1 MKLQKILIAFLLLFS
16 AGVFAQNASNPW
28 RVSLGLTMPSISD
41 DIVTRGTT
49 ISSNDLSG
57 SLGAPSLMLYR
68 RITGGL
74 SVGGQLSLGKIKND
88 AAGGQ
93 DFDFYSTH
101 VGLKYGFSTDNSF
114 SPYLKAGVYGTT
126 SLKDGT
132 DSFSKFTDYS
142 NFGAVGF
149 DLALG
154 ENFGAFAEFQ
164 FAKINEN
171 PEVSY
176 SLISLGVSYGFGSG
190 DSDKDGVSDKKDKCP
205 DVPGLKE
212 FEGCPDTDGDGIQD
226 GEDNCPDE
234 PGSVENNGCPDSDGD
249 GVVDKD
255 DECPETAGVAELG
268 GCPDTDGDGIKD
280 SEDECPDEA
289 GTEATMGCPDSD
301 GDGVADKDDKCP
313 NEAGT
318 SEDGCPEVKE
328 EVLTAL
334 NTAGINILFPADGYK
349 LMGSKVMSAVDE
361 VKTILMAN
369 PKGVVLIQGHAS
381 EDGGSSYNM
390 TLSRK
395 RAEAVKSKLIE
406 LGIDSSRL
414 EVEAFGETMPKGDNS
429 TSIGRANS
437 RRVEFKG
444 KN

>member
-1 MKLQKILIAFLLLFS
+1 MKLHKILISFLLLIS

-28 RVSLGLTMPSISD
+28 QISLGLTMPSISD
-41 DIVTRGTT
+41 DIVTRGSTV
-49 ISSNDLSG
+49 SSNDLSG

-132 DSFSKFTDYS
+132 ESFSKFTDYS

-190 DSDKDGVSDKKDKCP
+190 DSDKDGVNDKKDKCP

-226 GEDNCPDE
+226 
-234 PGSVENNGCPDSDGD
+234 SD
-249 GVVDKD
+249 
-255 DECPETAGVAELG
+255 
-268 GCPDTDGDGIKD
+268 
-280 SEDECPDEA
+280 DECPDEA
-289 GTEATMGCPDSD
+289 GTEETMGCPDSD

-318 SEDGCPEVKE
+318 TDDGCPEVKE
-328 EVLTAL
+328 EVLSAL

-349 LMGSKVMSAVDE
+349 LMGSKVMNALEE
-361 VKTILMAN
+361 VKSILMAN
-369 PKGVVLIQGHAS
+369 PNGVVLIQGHAS
-381 EDGGSSYNM
+381 EDGGASYNM

-395 RAEAVKSKLIE
+395 RAEAVKTKLVE
-406 LGIDSSRL
+406 LGVDPSRL
-414 EVEAFGETMPKGDNS
+414 EVEAYGETKPKGDNS
-429 TSIGRANS
+429 TSVGPANS
-437 RRVEFKG
+437 RRVEFTG
-444 KN
+444 K

>member
-1 MKLQKILIAFLLLFS
+1 MKLYKILIASLLLS
-16 AGVFAQNASNPW
+16 TSGVVAQNASNPW
-28 RVSLGLTMPSISD
+28 KISVGLTVPSISD
-41 DIVTRGTT
+41 DIVTRGSTV
-49 ISSNDLSG
+49 SSNDLSG
-57 SLGAPSLMLYR
+57 SIGAPSLMLYR
-68 RITGGL
+68 RIFGGL
-74 SVGGQLSLGKIKND
+74 SIGGQLSLGKIKND
-88 AAGGQ
+88 ASGGK

-101 VGLKYGFSTDNSF
+101 AGLKYGFSTDNSF

-226 GEDNCPDE
+226 GEDDCPE
-234 PGSVENNGCPDSDGD
+234 EAGSVENNGCPDSDGD

-255 DECPETAGVAELG
+255 DECPNTAGVAELG
-268 GCPDTDGDGIKD
+268 GCPDSDGDGIKD
-280 SEDECPDEA
+280 SDDECPDQA
-289 GTEATMGCPDSD
+289 GTEATNGCPDSD
-301 GDGVADKDDKCP
+301 GDGVADKDDECP

-318 SEDGCPEVKE
+318 NNGCPEVKE
-328 EVLTAL
+328 EVLNAL
-334 NTAGINILFPADGYK
+334 NTAGINILFPADGYT
-349 LMGSKVMSAVDE
+349 LMGSKVMSAVE
-361 VKTILMAN
+361 QVKEILMAN
-369 PKGVVLIQGHAS
+369 PNGVVLIQGHAS
-381 EDGGSSYNM
+381 EDGGSEYNM
-390 TLSRK
+390 SLSKK
-395 RAEAVKSKLIE
+395 RAESVKSKLIE

-414 EVEAFGETMPKGDNS
+414 EVEAYGETQPKGDNS
-429 TSIGRANS
+429 TSVGRANS

>member
-1 MKLQKILIAFLLLFS
+1 
-16 AGVFAQNASNPW
+16 
-28 RVSLGLTMPSISD
+28 
-41 DIVTRGTT
+41 
-49 ISSNDLSG
+49 
-57 SLGAPSLMLYR
+57 
-68 RITGGL
+68 
-74 SVGGQLSLGKIKND
+74 LSLGTIKND
-88 AAGGQ
+88 ASGGS

-101 VGLKYGFSTDNSF
+101 AGLKYGFSTDNSF

-132 DSFSKFTDYS
+132 DSFSKYTDYS

-176 SLISLGVSYGFGSG
+176 SLVSLGVSYGFGSG

-226 GEDNCPDE
+226 GEDD
-234 PGSVENNGCPDSDGD
+234 
-249 GVVDKD
+249 
-255 DECPETAGVAELG
+255 CPEEAGPAETN
-268 GCPDTDGDGIKD
+268 GCPDTDGDGVLDKD
-280 SEDECPDEA
+280 DECPDVA
-289 GTEATMGCPDSD
+289 GDLNGCPDSD
-301 GDGVADKDDKCP
+301 GDGVADKDDECPDEAGQTENSGCPWPDSDGDGVADKDDECP
-313 NEAGT
+313 NEAGN
-318 SEDGCPEVKE
+318 SDNGCPKVDN
-328 EVLTAL
+328 EVLNAL

-349 LMGSKVMSAVDE
+349 LMGSKVMNALEE
-361 VKTILMAN
+361 VKTILMSN

-381 EDGGSSYNM
+381 EDGGSTYNM
-390 TLSRK
+390 TLSKR
-395 RAEAVKSKLIE
+395 RAESVKSKLVE

-414 EVEAFGETMPKGDNS
+414 EVEAYGETKPKGDN
-429 TSIGRANS
+429 TTPVGRANS
-437 RRVEFKG
+437 RRVEFTAK
-444 KN
+444 

>member
-1 MKLQKILIAFLLLFS
+1 MKLHKILIAFLLLFS

-28 RVSLGLTMPSISD
+28 KISLGLTMPSISD
-41 DIVTRGTT
+41 DIVTRGST

-88 AAGGQ
+88 AAGGK

-176 SLISLGVSYGFGSG
+176 SLVSLGVSYGFGSG

-226 GEDNCPDE
+226 GEDDCPE
-234 PGSVENNGCPDSDGD
+234 EAGPVENN
-249 GVVDKD
+249 
-255 DECPETAGVAELG
+255 
-268 GCPDTDGDGIKD
+268 GCPDTDGDGVLDKD
-280 SEDECPDEA
+280 DECPDVAGDLNGCPDSDDDGVADKDDECPDEA
-289 GTEATMGCPDSD
+289 GETDNSGCPWPDSD
-301 GDGVADKDDKCP
+301 GDGVADKDDECP
-313 NEAGT
+313 NEAG
-318 SEDGCPEVKE
+318 EGDNGCPKVDN
-328 EVLTAL
+328 EVLNAL

-349 LMGSKVMSAVDE
+349 LMGSKVMSAVEE
-361 VKTILMAN
+361 VKSILMAN

-381 EDGGSSYNM
+381 EDGGATYNM
-390 TLSRK
+390 TLSKK
-395 RAEAVKSKLIE
+395 RAEAVKAKLVE
-406 LGIDSSRL
+406 LGVDSSRL
-414 EVEAFGETMPKGDNS
+414 EVEAYGETKPKGDNS
-429 TSIGRANS
+429 TSTGRANS
-437 RRVEFKG
+437 RRVEFTAK
-444 KN
+444 

>member
-1 MKLQKILIAFLLLFS
+1 MKLHKILIAFLLVFS
-16 AGVFAQNASNPW
+16 AGAFAQNATNPW
-28 RVSLGLTMPSISD
+28 KISLGLTMPSISD
-41 DIVTRGTT
+41 DIVTRGST

-164 FAKINEN
+164 FAKITEN

-176 SLISLGVSYGFGSG
+176 SLVSLGVSYGFGSG

-226 GEDNCPDE
+226 GEDD
-234 PGSVENNGCPDSDGD
+234 
-249 GVVDKD
+249 
-255 DECPETAGVAELG
+255 CPEEAGPADAPMLLSKSLVGAGVKSRHA
-268 GCPDTDGDGIKD
+268 
-280 SEDECPDEA
+280 
-289 GTEATMGCPDSD
+289 
-301 GDGVADKDDKCP
+301 
-313 NEAGT
+313 
-318 SEDGCPEVKE
+318 
-328 EVLTAL
+328 VL
-334 NTAGINILFPADGYK
+334 
-349 LMGSKVMSAVDE
+349 
-361 VKTILMAN
+361 
-369 PKGVVLIQGHAS
+369 
-381 EDGGSSYNM
+381 
-390 TLSRK
+390 K
-395 RAEAVKSKLIE
+395 RLIE
-406 LGIDSSRL
+406 AIKLLPIPAQLNGEITNHLALPLEQFRIETRL
-414 EVEAFGETMPKGDNS
+414 HHQATAEG
-429 TSIGRANS
+429 
-437 RRVEFKG
+437 
-444 KN
+444 

>member
-1 MKLQKILIAFLLLFS
+1 
-16 AGVFAQNASNPW
+16 
-28 RVSLGLTMPSISD
+28 MPSISD
-41 DIVTRGTT
+41 DIVTRGST

-176 SLISLGVSYGFGSG
+176 SLVSLGVSYGFGSG

-226 GEDNCPDE
+226 GEDDCPE
-234 PGSVENNGCPDSDGD
+234 EAGPAENN
-249 GVVDKD
+249 
-255 DECPETAGVAELG
+255 
-268 GCPDTDGDGIKD
+268 GCPDTDGDGVLDKD
-280 SEDECPDEA
+280 DECPD
-289 GTEATMGCPDSD
+289 
-301 GDGVADKDDKCP
+301 V
-313 NEAGT
+313 
-318 SEDGCPEVKE
+318 
-328 EVLTAL
+328 
-334 NTAGINILFPADGYK
+334 
-349 LMGSKVMSAVDE
+349 
-361 VKTILMAN
+361 
-369 PKGVVLIQGHAS
+369 
-381 EDGGSSYNM
+381 GGRFKW
-390 TLSRK
+390 LS
-395 RAEAVKSKLIE
+395 
-406 LGIDSSRL
+406 
-414 EVEAFGETMPKGDNS
+414 
-429 TSIGRANS
+429 
-437 RRVEFKG
+437 
-444 KN
+444 